1 MQLTKMKRLDIII
14 ETASRSEIL
23 DIVKNSGATGYTLYP
38 EVDGEGMR
46 ESREDIGFV
55 HPHKNTGIF
64 VIGPEPVNCEA
75 GPFHLDGAGTG
86 DVTIFSTRDTF
97 DYGPMNISTT
107 AVLREFRVEMD
118 SGSEK

>member
-14 ETASRSEIL
+14 ETASRGEIL
-23 DIVKNSGATGYTLYP
+23 NIIKNSGATGYTLYP

-64 VIGPEPVNCEA
+64 VIGPEPVISEIVQRISDVLPNYA
-75 GPFHLDGAGTG
+75 GILFLS
-86 DVTIFSTRDTF
+86 DVE
-97 DYGPMNISTT
+97 
-107 AVLREFRVEMD
+107 VLRKGHFSIDVVKRMTKRFKGLEQE
-118 SGSEK
+118 